1 MDWQSLPEWIRYGIM
16 VLIGTTLGALITL
29 FREALIGFLRRLAQK
44 WADRRFERMSQE
56 FSLGL
61 AFHSGIR
68 P

>member
-16 VLIGTTLGALITL
+16 VLIRTTLGALITL